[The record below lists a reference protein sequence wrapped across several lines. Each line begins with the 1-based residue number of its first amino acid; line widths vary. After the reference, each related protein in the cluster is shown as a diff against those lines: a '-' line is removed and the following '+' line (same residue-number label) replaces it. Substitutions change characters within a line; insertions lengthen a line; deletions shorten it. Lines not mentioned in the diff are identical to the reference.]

1 MSKFIQ
7 SKTNLPKYFLDKKL
21 DEETFST
28 EIDNKFPFLA
38 PHAYLEKINWQNSE
52 DPLKKMVWP
61 DEQEAEVKAYEIK
74 DPIGDEPHLAVPNL
88 VHRYPD
94 RVLLLLTNRCQINCR
109 FCFRR
114 ELTHHSSPAD
124 LDLITNYLSNHPEV
138 KEVIFSGGDPLT
150 LSAKYLTNV
159 YEKLSQVSSL
169 KIFRFHTRIP
179 VVNPEWL
186 DDHYFNFF
194 QKVAAAHQLVVVF
207 HINHSQEID
216 KKFIESCGRL
226 RKIGAMLLSQTVL
239 LKKVNNDAKILTN
252 LFSNLTNIGVK
263 PYYLHHPDLVSG
275 THHFR
280 VSIEDGLQLI
290 QQVRNKISGIAMPTY
305 VLDLP
310 GGRGKVPV
318 EALKKVGPKT
328 YQGTNFKNEIVTYLD
343 PAEETNED

>member
-7 SKTNLPKYFLDKKL
+7 SKTNLPKYFADKNL
-21 DEETFST
+21 DEETFS
-28 EIDNKFPFLA
+28 EDIDKKFPFLA
-38 PHAYLEKINWQNSE
+38 PQAYLEKINWKNTQ

-61 DEQEAEVKAYEIK
+61 DEQEADVKNYEIK

-88 VHRYPD
+88 IHRYPD

-114 ELTHHSSPAD
+114 ELSHHSKPAD
-124 LDLITNYLSNHPEV
+124 LDLITEYLQKHPEV

-159 YEKLSQVSSL
+159 YKKLSQISSI

-179 VVNPEWL
+179 VVNSEWL
-186 DDHYFNFF
+186 DNHYLTFF
-194 QKVAAAHQLVVVF
+194 EKIASTHQLAMVF
-207 HINHSQEID
+207 HINHSREID
-216 KKFIESCGRL
+216 EQFIESCL
-226 RKIGAMLLSQTVL
+226 KLKKIGAMLLSQTVL
-239 LKKVNNDAKILTN
+239 LKKVNNDATTLAD

-280 VSIEDGLQLI
+280 VSIQEGLNLI
-290 QQVRNKISGIAMPTY
+290 QQVRNKISGISMPTY

-328 YQGTNFKNEIVTYLD
+328 YQGINFKNEVVTYLD
-343 PAEETNED
+343 PA